1 MSITVFEER
10 HSKIEDRLLQSDLA
24 NSENLENNAGN
35 EVKWADETKAVTYVE
50 RVLIKVPCVKYCNF
64 P

>member
-24 NSENLENNAGN
+24 NSENLENNTGN
-35 EVKWADETKAVTYVE
+35 EVK
-50 RVLIKVPCVKYCNF
+50 
-64 P
+64 